1 MNSPDPHPS
10 GDLAATGATA
20 GGAGAATDVSVSD
33 KGLRPSALG
42 MLDSLVI
49 GVASTGPAYSI
60 AATLGLVAAAVGF
73 GAPAVVLLAF
83 IPIFLAALGYRELNR
98 AEPDCGTSFIW
109 VSRAFGPSWGWMAG
123 WAIVACDVLVMS
135 SLAQVTGQY
144 TFLLFGAEQIGG
156 DANHPLVLLVGLVF
170 LLAMTWLCVRGISV
184 SAKLQTVLV
193 AIETVMLIAFAVVA
207 LVRVVGS
214 HLAGNPLPGSV
225 LPQWSWFNPFAIG
238 SVSALVT
245 GTLLMVFIYWGWDSV
260 LSVNEE
266 TSDRSI
272 TPGRAAVWATV
283 LLLAVYVLVTVAALS
298 FAGIGDS
305 GIGLTN
311 PEHADDVISALG
323 VAVFGPGPVGSVL
336 VHLLLLMVLTSAAA
350 STQTTLLPTART
362 TFSMAFHG
370 ALPGIFGRVHSRWL
384 TPTVSTWAMGL
395 VSAALYAAMNFV
407 SDGAMIYDAVE
418 ACGVAIGFYYGL
430 TALACAWLYRAD
442 LTAGLRPA
450 ATRVLGPLL
459 GGVLLL
465 GAAGWT
471 TVTSFAA
478 DSSET
483 ATTVAG
489 LRIGN
494 IFVLGVGGMLL
505 GLPLMWWYRARHR
518 EFFTSNAPARTLPTG
533 PVTDAVRD

>member
-1 MNSPDPHPS
+1 MNSPGS
-10 GDLAATGATA
+10 GSSTSGPVAPGRPAAP
-20 GGAGAATDVSVSD
+20 D
-33 KGLRPSALG
+33 KGLRSSALG
-42 MLDSLVI
+42 LVDSLVI

-60 AATLGLVAAAVGF
+60 AATLGLVVAAVGF

-83 IPIFLAALGYRELNR
+83 VPIFLAALGYRELNR

-144 TFLLFGAEQIGG
+144 TFLLFGAADIGT

-170 LLAMTWLCVRGISV
+170 LLGMTWLCVRGISV

-193 AIETVMLIAFAVVA
+193 AIETVMLIVFAVVA

-214 HLAGNPLPGSV
+214 HLAGDPLPGSV
-225 LPQWSWFNPFAIG
+225 LPQLSWFNPFSIG
-238 SVSALVT
+238 SVSAVVT

-266 TSDRSI
+266 TTNRTI
-272 TPGRAAVWATV
+272 TPGKAAVWATV

-298 FAGIGDS
+298 FAGIGGT

-311 PEHADDVISALG
+311 PDHVEDVIGALG
-323 VAVFGPGPVGSVL
+323 TAVFGPGPVGSVL

-370 ALPGIFGRVHSRWL
+370 ALPGIFGRVHPRWL

-395 VSAALYAAMNFV
+395 VSAALYAGMNFV
-407 SDGAMIYDAVE
+407 SDGGMIYDAVE

-442 LTAGLRPA
+442 LTAGARA
-450 ATRVLGPLL
+450 ALTRVLGPLL

-465 GAAGWT
+465 GAAVWT
-471 TVTSFAA
+471 TITSFAA
-478 DSSET
+478 DTSET
-483 ATTVAG
+483 TTSLAG
-489 LRIGN
+489 VEIGN

-518 EFFTSNAPARTLPTG
+518 DFFTGAAPARQLPTG
-533 PVTDAVRD
+533 PVAEEVRD